1 MSKGTLGAWGSV
13 AERDCQCYCVA
24 ERDSQCYCVPGR
36 DCQCYCPLPPLPP
49 STSLSIIHKN
59 VRLHVCCRF
68 AAQYGL
74 FRPAA
79 WPFRAFVSARA
90 VLACGPALQAGAPSL
105 AFFTTNPFSAA
116 CRGHCQGSVCLA
128 AAMTQ
133 QVRPPRN
140 CPRQAHLLRIASAC
154 LSLQGVRRAGRRHWC
169 RRLPSRMQT
178 GRRRLRHS
186 VPAGTMPV
194 PHLRRLRPWLL
205 SAAAVPLG

>member
-1 MSKGTLGAWGSV
+1 MFQEEIANAIVLQEEIVNAIV
-13 AERDCQCYCVA
+13 LYLL
-24 ERDSQCYCVPGR
+24 YLL
-36 DCQCYCPLPPLPP
+36 YLLLPP

>member
-1 MSKGTLGAWGSV
+1 MLLS
-13 AERDCQCYCVA
+13 
-24 ERDSQCYCVPGR
+24 
-36 DCQCYCPLPPLPP
+36 
-49 STSLSIIHKN
+49 STSFYL
-59 VRLHVCCRF
+59 
-68 AAQYGL
+68 
-74 FRPAA
+74 
-79 WPFRAFVSARA
+79 PFRYTQKREVACVLPFCSAVRPVPLCRMALFLAFVSARA

-105 AFFTTNPFSAA
+105 AFFTTNPFSAP

-154 LSLQGVRRAGRRHWC
+154 LSLQGVRRAGRRRWC

-186 VPAGTMPV
+186 VPAGTVPV
-194 PHLRRLRPWLL
+194 PHLRRRRPWLL
-205 SAAAVPLG
+205 PAAAVPLG

>member
-1 MSKGTLGAWGSV
+1 MCAAVLQRSTACS
-13 AERDCQCYCVA
+13 A
-24 ERDSQCYCVPGR
+24 
-36 DCQCYCPLPPLPP
+36 LPHGP
-49 STSLSIIHKN
+49 S
-59 VRLHVCCRF
+59 
-68 AAQYGL
+68 GPL
-74 FRPAA
+74 FRPVQCWRVARRCRLVR
-79 WPFRAFVSARA
+79 RA
-90 VLACGPALQAGAPSL
+90 LH
-105 AFFTTNPFSAA
+105 FFTTNPFSAA

>member
-1 MSKGTLGAWGSV
+1 MGAREPWGHGV
-13 AERDCQCYCVA
+13 VLQKEIANAIVLQEEIANAIVLYLLVT
-24 ERDSQCYCVPGR
+24 
-36 DCQCYCPLPPLPP
+36 P
-49 STSLSIIHKN
+49 STSLYLPSIIHKN

-90 VLACGPALQAGAPSL
+90 VWALGPALQAGAPSL
-105 AFFTTNPFSAA
+105 AFFTTNPFSAP
-116 CRGHCQGSVCLA
+116 CRGHCQGRVCLA

-178 GRRRLRHS
+178 GRR
-186 VPAGTMPV
+186 
-194 PHLRRLRPWLL
+194 
-205 SAAAVPLG
+205 